1 MTQFSPL
8 RKIALL
14 VIILLFTVGGLYFW
28 QVSEAE
34 SQLRREATQQAEL
47 RAKQLTAS
55 VAEQTAILLRYI
67 DFAAQELAEDY
78 VESTADFS
86 KKVQQI
92 TQRFPDKALMQVAIT
107 DAQGELLYSSLGF
120 TAPVNLSDREHF
132 KAHLNTDQN
141 QLFISQP
148 LLGRVSKQWSIQF
161 SRPIRKNSQLT
172 GVIVLSIS
180 PGHFHKTLASLTL
193 ATDDSLSLLRQ
204 NGEYLARNV
213 DHEKSLGKTVTSGR
227 PFIGPQAEASGGFRG
242 SAKIDTIERLYQ
254 WHRVPD
260 YPATIVLG
268 ISESTLLAPI
278 NREIEASRQRTR
290 IGLSILALFGASLI
304 FLLLRL
310 DRQQHQAR
318 DAEQT
323 IHAAHQLLTEAV
335 NSIASGFTIFDQS
348 DRLLVC
354 NEAYLS
360 FYETSRDLLVP
371 GASFADIIRTGAL
384 RGQYKEA
391 VGNVEAW
398 VSDRV
403 ASHRSAHG
411 VHIEQQLDDGRWLL
425 IIEYRTPGGYIVGNR
440 IDITARKQS
449 EVELEAHRNHLETL
463 VTERT
468 HALLIAKEAAEVANH
483 AKSSFL
489 ANMSHELRTPMNA
502 VIGLTHILQRSSKD
516 PEQLDKLAKIQHSAS
531 HLLQLLNDVL
541 DLSKIDAQQMKLEA
555 APFAI
560 TQLSAKLDSL
570 VGTKAQNK
578 GLQFITRIDPV
589 LQHGEFM
596 GDALRLQQILLNIV
610 DNGIKFTETGSVTL
624 DIQAIEDTLETT
636 QLAFAITDTGI
647 GMNDSALIRIFSPFE
662 QADTSTTRKYGGSG
676 LGLNICQHLVQMMGG
691 QIEVSSV
698 PGSGSTFR
706 FAIKLAKVNTSSG
719 EALPESTISGSEAE
733 KRLRSQHSNKRILV
747 AEDNWINQEVAQEL
761 LEEIIGF
768 KLDIAPDGRQALAM
782 AEAKIYDLILMDME
796 MPRMDGISA
805 TQAIRLLP
813 GYADVPIV
821 AMTAN
826 AFAEDKALCMAAG
839 MNDFIAKPVDPNRL
853 YITLLRWFEPP
864 GAPGESGDS
873 A

>member
-1 MTQFSPL
+1 MTPFSPL

-14 VIILLFTVGGLYFW
+14 VITLLFTVGGLYFW

-34 SQLRREATQQAEL
+34 TQLRREATQQAEL

-67 DFAAQELAEDY
+67 DFAAQELAENY
-78 VESTADFS
+78 VESAANFPG
-86 KKVQQI
+86 KAQQI
-92 TQRFPDKALMQVAIT
+92 TQRFPNKALMQISVA

-120 TAPVNLSDREHF
+120 STPVNLSDREHF

-141 QLFISQP
+141 QLFISKP

-161 SRPIRKNSQLT
+161 SRPIRKNGQFA

-180 PGHFHKTLASLTL
+180 PNHFYKTLAALTL
-193 ATDDSLSLLRQ
+193 ASDDVLVLIHQ
-204 NGEYLARNV
+204 NGAYLARSS
-213 DHEKSLGKTVTSGR
+213 DHKTALGKQIPSER
-227 PFIGPQAEASGGFRG
+227 PFLQPNANTTG
-242 SAKIDTIERLYQ
+242 SLRVAAQFDGVMRLYQ
-254 WHRVPD
+254 WQRIADFPV
-260 YPATIVLG
+260 IVTLG
-268 ISESTLLAPI
+268 IAENTMLQPI
-278 NREIEASRQRTR
+278 NREIQTSRQRTR
-290 IGLSILALFGASLI
+290 IGLGILTLFGISLV

-310 DRQQHQAR
+310 DRQQHQAKQS
-318 DAEQT
+318 EQE

-371 GASFADIIRTGAL
+371 GARFADVIRAGAL

-391 VGNVEAW
+391 IGNIEAW

-403 ASHRSAHG
+403 TSHQSAHG
-411 VHIEQQLDDGRWLL
+411 AHIEQQLDDGRWLL
-425 IIEYRTPGGYIVGNR
+425 IIEYRTPSGYIVGNR

-449 EVELEAHRNHLETL
+449 EVELETHRNHLETL
-463 VTERT
+463 VEERT
-468 HALLIAKEAAEVANH
+468 HALSIAKEAAEVANQ

-516 PEQLDKLAKIQHSAS
+516 PEQLDKLGKIQHSAN

-555 APFAI
+555 TPFSIA
-560 TQLSAKLDSL
+560 QVSAKLDSL
-570 VGTKAQNK
+570 VGTKAQHK
-578 GLQFITRIDPV
+578 GLQFMTQIDPA
-589 LQHGEFM
+589 LQHGEFI

-610 DNGIKFTETGSVTL
+610 DNAVKFTETGSITL
-624 DIQAIEDTLETT
+624 KIAATEDTPEAT
-636 QLAFAITDTGI
+636 QLAFSVTDTGI
-647 GMNDSALIRIFSPFE
+647 GMDSSALKRIFSPFE
-662 QADTSTTRKYGGSG
+662 QADSSTTRKYGGSG
-676 LGLNICQHLVQMMGG
+676 LGLNICQHLVRMMGG
-691 QIEVSSV
+691 QIEVSSA
-698 PGSGSTFR
+698 PGAGSTFH
-706 FAIKLAKVNTSSG
+706 FSIKLPKALAAQDNILPTLVASG
-719 EALPESTISGSEAE
+719 AEAE
-733 KRLRSQHSNKRILV
+733 KRLRRDHASKRILL

-761 LEEIIGF
+761 LKEIIGF
-768 KLDIAPDGRQALAM
+768 KLDIAPDGRQALRM
-782 AEAKIYDLILMDME
+782 AGTQSYDLILMDME
-796 MPRMDGISA
+796 MPEMDGISA

-813 GYADVPIV
+813 GYAEVPIV
-821 AMTAN
+821 ALTAN
-826 AFAEDKALCMAAG
+826 AFTEDRALCMAAG

-864 GAPGESGDS
+864 GESGDS